1 MAKSLSYFMREEA
14 KQEPVIKVPGPDTI
28 KDENGNV
35 VELEIK
41 KLSNATVSKIN
52 EMYVTKTLL
61 KDKKGNFVLQNGVAA
76 YKVERDREKA
86 ARHLMVEALV
96 YPDLKDKKLMEFF
109 NCVDVTDMPL
119 KVFPD
124 SKEYAYVSRAIM
136 KVLNIGDA
144 DDEDE
149 SNDKEIEDAKNS

>member
-14 KQEPVIKVPGPDTI
+14 KQEQIIKVPGPDTI

-41 KLSNATVSKIN
+41 KLSNETVARIN
-52 EMYVTKTLL
+52 DMYVTKTLL

-76 YKVERDREKA
+76 YKVDRDREKA

-109 NCVDVTDMPL
+109 NCVDITEMPL

-124 SKEYAYVSRAIM
+124 SKEYSYVSRAIM
-136 KVLNIGDA
+136 RVLNIGDA
-144 DDEDE
+144 SEEDE
-149 SNDKEIEDAKNS
+149 SNEKETEDAKNL